1 MANRKLCDPQTG
13 DVFTSQGHFYTSIII
28 IINVLITVIIAVVII
43 IIIIITIIVTVIV
56 TVAIIINIYLY
67 DNYHYHYHCHCDYG
81 YIDTVACASP
91 ETCMEA
97 CGNPKGCSNTAYP
110 TLVLGIMPAGE
121 FSGSP
126 STSVHWFS
134 SQYT

>member
-13 DVFTSQGHFYTSIII
+13 DVFTSQGHFYTSIIVI
-28 IINVLITVIIAVVII
+28 ITVLITVIIAVVII
-43 IIIIITIIVTVIV
+43 IIIIIAIIVTVIV
-56 TVAIIINIYLY
+56 TVAIIINIYL
-67 DNYHYHYHCHCDYG
+67 DYHYHCHCDYG

-126 STSVHWFS
+126 LTSVHWFS